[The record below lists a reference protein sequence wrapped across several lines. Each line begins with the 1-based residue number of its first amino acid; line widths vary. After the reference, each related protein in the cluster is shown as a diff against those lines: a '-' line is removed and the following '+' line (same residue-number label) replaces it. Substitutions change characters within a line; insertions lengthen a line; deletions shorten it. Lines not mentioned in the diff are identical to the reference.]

1 MGRSLLLI
9 VVLLSLAACTSAANA
24 PVVDSTATTTPSAK
38 DSSRS
43 GCQTWDAVPAPNAVL
58 SYGEQWQ
65 GGARVAVNWQSE
77 DCAISSHPIATLPLP
92 DFAVQVPLGES
103 SLLSF
108 SAKPDT
114 VSGYAWRPDFSSAE
128 EPSDRKVEVPLDGLR
143 GSTRVDLDF
152 EPVPSQQ
159 LDLASLPPGD
169 YAIEV
174 FGSWEDG
181 SSAFAFRVEIL
192 ER

>member
-1 MGRSLLLI
+1 MGRSFLLI

-24 PVVDSTATTTPSAK
+24 PAVDPTATTTPSAK

-43 GCQTWDAVPAPNAVL
+43 GCQTWDAVPAPNAAFTH
-58 SYGEQWQ
+58 GEQWQ
-65 GGARVAVNWQSE
+65 GDARVAVNWQSE

-92 DFAVQVPLGES
+92 EFAVQVPLGAS
-103 SLLSF
+103 AQLTF

-128 EPSDRKVEVPLDGLR
+128 EPSARKVEVPLDGLR
-143 GSTRVDLDF
+143 GSTRIDLALEAVASQEVDLT
-152 EPVPSQQ
+152 
-159 LDLASLPPGD
+159 SLPPGD

-174 FGSWEDG
+174 SAEWENG
-181 SSAFAFRVEIL
+181 SSGFAFRVQIL
-192 ER
+192 EP